1 MLLCVTACELW
12 KYTCTHSHTHTLIV
26 ILICMHAHIVT
37 HDAHTHTHMPTPT
50 HSLKN
55 QNKRNVSLPYVKL
68 WDLVKCWL
76 CFYFS
81 MTKAQTKDSCCQ
93 PHRLGSVADSSQC
106 RSVSKW
112 LLSDWTGWTL
122 ACDLLVIA
130 HWFGCIVYCKLPVF
144 WLGKWKFWFSLYYLS
159 ANTKK

>member
-1 MLLCVTACELW
+1 
-12 KYTCTHSHTHTLIV
+12 
-26 ILICMHAHIVT
+26 MHAHIVT
-37 HDAHTHTHMPTPT
+37 HDAHTHTHTRPLPHTLLKTKTSEM
-50 HSLKN
+50 SLCPMWSCETLLS
-55 QNKRNVSLPYVKL
+55 VGCV
-68 WDLVKCWL
+68 
-76 CFYFS
+76 FS
-81 MTKAQTKDSCCQ
+81 MTKAQTKDSCCR

-106 RSVSKW
+106 RSDSKW